1 MTDAPAA
8 DLRDIIA
15 VQTVYFRLRHKFQLL
30 DPTILELAMLIE
42 NHWLRHTYPD
52 ADTRHVEAACRRYI
66 SCPDSFPNLEVQP

>member
-15 VQTVYFRLRHKFQLL
+15 VHTVYFRLRHEFQLPH
-30 DPTILELAMLIE
+30 PTILDLAMLVE
-42 NHWLRHTYPD
+42 NGWLQHTYPG

-66 SCPDSFPNLEVQP
+66 SCPDSFPNLEVH